1 MASRK
6 SSGESYG
13 KGRTR
18 SWTFMLYPTEGN
30 PPAPPNWREILDGEH
45 IQWIESP
52 LHDKDVWTAEDELEN
67 SAHKA
72 GTLKKAHY
80 HILLIFESVKSYEQ
94 VKKITDK
101 LNAPRPE
108 VCNGARGLVRYM
120 AHLNCP
126 GKAQYNPAEII
137 GHNGADV
144 AELLK
149 PTATERHAML
159 REIRAFI
166 WENHITEFAD
176 FMIYCDSQRQDWSEL
191 MDDSVYITKE
201 FIKSIRHRPVLE
213 SPKVNEETGE
223 IIE

>member
-1 MASRK
+1 MASKK

-30 PPAPPNWREILDGEH
+30 PPAPSNWREILNDEH
-45 IQWIESP
+45 VQWIESP
-52 LHDKDVWTAEDELEN
+52 LHDKDVWTAEDELKDPT
-67 SAHKA
+67 HKV
-72 GTLKKAHY
+72 GNLKKAHH
-80 HILLIFESVKSYEQ
+80 HILLMFESVKSYEQ

-101 LNAPRPE
+101 LNAPIPQ

-120 AHLNCP
+120 AHLDDP
-126 GKAQYNPAEII
+126 GKAQYNVADII
-137 GHNGADV
+137 GHGGADV

-166 WENHITEFAD
+166 WENRITEFAD
-176 FMIYCDSQRQDWSEL
+176 FMIYCDRERQDWSEL
-191 MDDSVYITKE
+191 MDDSAYITKE
-201 FIKSIRHRPVLE
+201 FIKSMRHRPL
-213 SPKVNEETGE
+213 PKLPTVDKATGE
-223 IIE
+223 VID